1 VNGPS
6 KTPAR
11 WEPADVAAA
20 RAVPFFAG
28 PELPLSDWAMRPS
41 AIALMVDEIRGGRRE
56 VVELGSGVS
65 TVVLA
70 RAARE
75 LGARIVS
82 VEHDP
87 AWAEEIRR
95 LLRRERLDVATVV
108 DAPLAALDTAALA
121 VPSDPTLRAPR
132 AWYEL
137 AAVLGACPDLIEL
150 LVVDGPPAA
159 QEPDVLIRAPALPAL
174 RDRLAE
180 ECTIVLDDVSRP
192 AERRT
197 AELWRH
203 ELGCELELTDTGVAV
218 LRR

>member
-1 VNGPS
+1 
-6 KTPAR
+6 
-11 WEPADVAAA
+11 
-20 RAVPFFAG
+20 VPFFAG
-28 PELPLSDWAMRPS
+28 PELPWSDWAMRPS
-41 AIALMVDEIRGGRRE
+41 AISLVVDEMRGGRRAL
-56 VVELGSGVS
+56 VELGSGAS

-82 VEHDP
+82 VEHDRV
-87 AWAEEIRR
+87 WAEEIRR
-95 LLRRERLDVATVV
+95 LLRRERLDVGTIV
-108 DAPLAALDTAALA
+108 DAPLAELDPVALA
-121 VPSDPTLRAPR
+121 VPSEPMLRAPR
-132 AWYEL
+132 VWYEL
-137 AAVLGACPDLIEL
+137 AEVLGACPELIEL
-150 LVVDGPPAA
+150 LVVDGPSAA
-159 QEPDVLIRAPALPAL
+159 DEPDVLIRAPALPAL

-218 LRR
+218 LRRR

>member
-1 VNGPS
+1 MTPPS
-6 KTPAR
+6 R
-11 WEPADVAAA
+11 WAANDLAAA
-20 RAVPFFAG
+20 RGLPFFDG
-28 PELPLSDWAMRPS
+28 PELPWSDWAMRPA
-41 AIALMVDEIRGGRRE
+41 AIALLVDEMRVGRRR

-65 TVVLA
+65 TVILA
-70 RAARE
+70 RGARE

-82 VEHDP
+82 FEHDR

-108 DAPLAALDTAALA
+108 DAPLTELDTIALA
-121 VPSDPTLRAPR
+121 VPSEPTLRAPR

-137 AAVLGACPDLIEL
+137 AAVRGACPARIEL
-150 LVVDGPPAA
+150 LVVDGPATA
-159 QEPDVLIRAPALPAL
+159 EAPDVLIRAPALPAL
-174 RDRLAE
+174 RDRLAK

-192 AERRT
+192 ADRRT

-203 ELGCELELTDTGVAV
+203 ALGGELELPPNTDLAV